1 MNITIA
7 GVGAMGSRFALM
19 LHRAGHKV
27 TLIDGWEEHV
37 TAIQKNG
44 LQANLNGEEVVAKL
58 PIYFQ
63 SEVDPTL
70 SNDLI
75 ILFTK
80 AMQLEAMLA
89 DIQPL
94 IHDNTAV
101 LCLLNGIG
109 HEEVIEKYVPRNQ
122 IMIGNTMW
130 TAGME
135 EPGRAKLF
143 GNGSIALKNLVAD
156 PKAEQAAYKVIET
169 LNSAGLNAQYTE
181 NILYAIYKKACV
193 NGTMN
198 SLCTLLLANMAD
210 FGDTTPAHAIVEK
223 IVSEFAAVAKYE
235 NVDLNVTETV
245 DYIEKNCYNRN
256 TIGLHYPSMYQDLN
270 EHNRLTEIDYIN
282 GAVAR
287 KGQLYG
293 VDTPYCALITE
304 LVHCKEQLLG
314 AK

>member
-1 MNITIA
+1 M
-7 GVGAMGSRFALM
+7 
-19 LHRAGHKV
+19 
-27 TLIDGWEEHV
+27 
-37 TAIQKNG
+37 
-44 LQANLNGEEVVAKL
+44 
-58 PIYFQ
+58 
-63 SEVDPTL
+63 
-70 SNDLI
+70 
-75 ILFTK
+75 
-80 AMQLEAMLA
+80 
-89 DIQPL
+89 
-94 IHDNTAV
+94 
-101 LCLLNGIG
+101 
-109 HEEVIEKYVPRNQ
+109 
-122 IMIGNTMW
+122 
-130 TAGME
+130 
-135 EPGRAKLF
+135 
-143 GNGSIALKNLVAD
+143 KNLVAD
-156 PKAEQAAYKVIET
+156 PKAEQVAYKVIET

-223 IVSEFAAVAKYE
+223 IVSEFAAVAKHE

-245 DYIEKNCYNRN
+245 NYIEKNCYNRD

-282 GAVAR
+282 GAIAR
-287 KGQLYG
+287 KGQQYG